1 MKKIKKEINDATCLD
16 ELFAISSKYC
26 EKFGDQSKEY
36 NDVISLCLNRF
47 EQIYGVSYS
56 EYRKQR

>member
-1 MKKIKKEINDATCLD
+1 MKKIAKEINGATCLD

-26 EKFGDQSKEY
+26 EKFGDKSKEY